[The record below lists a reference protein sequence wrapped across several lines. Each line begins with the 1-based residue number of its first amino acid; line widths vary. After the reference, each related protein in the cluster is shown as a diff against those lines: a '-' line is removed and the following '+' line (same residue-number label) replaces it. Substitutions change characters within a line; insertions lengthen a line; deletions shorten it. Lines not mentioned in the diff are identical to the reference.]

1 MDFLLK
7 IIFTITAVLI
17 EIRPLRS
24 CHPVLEP
31 MLPLFYTR
39 QFVLDRL
46 SAKRANR
53 PQSMI
58 YSAENNLFA
67 VRRVDTAAVTE
78 KRSTLVFECDLHQGV
93 RDQKVFFGLMETETV
108 GITSNSP
115 GIGVAVDLQTGLV
128 TDVVNDLGVIGY
140 LENPPGDA
148 GAPVHV
154 TVELEVI
161 GHVVL
166 PRIRV
171 GADEILHPALYLDT
185 RGGLSALVGTSVY
198 PLGDARFENARLHP
212 AAACEVLT
220 AH

>member
-1 MDFLLK
+1 
-7 IIFTITAVLI
+7 
-17 EIRPLRS
+17 
-24 CHPVLEP
+24 

-39 QFVLDRL
+39 QFLLDHW

-53 PQSMI
+53 TQSMI

-78 KRSTLVFECDLHQGV
+78 QRTTLIFECDLHQGV
-93 RDQKVFFGLMETETV
+93 RDQKVFLGLMETENL
-108 GITSNSP
+108 GIGSNSP

-128 TDVVNDLGVIGY
+128 TDVVNDQGVIGY

-148 GAPVHV
+148 GEPVHV
-154 TVELEVI
+154 RMEVELI
-161 GHVVL
+161 GRVVL
-166 PRIRV
+166 PRIQV
-171 GADEILHPALYLDT
+171 GDDEILHPALYLDT
-185 RGGLSALVGTSVY
+185 HGGLSALVGTSVY

-212 AAACEVLT
+212 AAECELLA